1 MKPLAFAARS
11 LRREF
16 RHGELATLA
25 AALVLAVAALAAVG
39 TLANRVERAILASA
53 SELLGG
59 DLGVSAR
66 RADLPPGF
74 IDEATKLGLASSRI
88 AEFSS
93 VVFAGERSQF
103 TEVRAVDASFPLRGA
118 LSVRDAG
125 GQVVGAHAPRPGEVF
140 ADRAVLVAL
149 ARRVG
154 ERLQLGGR
162 DLVIAGEIVSA
173 PGGSVFQFAPTVLMN
188 LDDAEASGLLGVGSR
203 VGRRVLVAGPESAVT
218 QYAAW
223 ARANLPAG
231 ARLSTIEDAQQN
243 LRTAFERG
251 ESFLRLAALLAA
263 LLSGIAVALAA
274 QRFARRKTEDVALLR
289 CLGASRGEIVGALCL
304 QLALLALPAC
314 LLGAAIGLGLQE
326 AAFAFA
332 RGLLPGDAPSMP
344 FGPAA
349 SAFAVGLA
357 VLFGFALPPLL
368 RLRDVAPMRVFR
380 ADLETRVRRFDAL
393 YLLPFAVGGALIL
406 IESDSLRLA
415 GTLAAGLAAVA
426 LATVIV
432 TVLLLKALRTAGR
445 NLPGALRFGLA
456 NLVRR
461 RGLTLL
467 QVGALALSLTALDLL
482 AVIGPSLLE
491 RWRADLPPDTPNYF
505 VLNVQP
511 DQRAAFEQRLGE
523 LGARNL
529 SMAPLAAGKLVAI
542 NGEAPRASDFD
553 DERRAGNRIEGEV
566 RTSWAG
572 ELPAANRIIAGEW
585 HGPAPAAAQI
595 SVDKGT
601 FDLFR
606 LKLGDTM
613 TLRFG
618 DVEITPTVTS
628 VREVDWDSFRVNFFL
643 ILDPAHAARLPHS
656 LIASFHVPPGGEG
669 LAALSRELPNVSL
682 IDIQSILDRVR
693 DIIERV
699 SAAATWVLG
708 FSLAAGVLVLL
719 AALAATA
726 DERRVE
732 IALLRTLGA
741 HRRQL
746 DAAVLGEF
754 AALGLLAGLVA
765 AAGAAGTGIALARG
779 VFRLPDYWP
788 PAWPLLGIALASAV
802 VVMLAG
808 LAATRRIA
816 RTPPML
822 VLRRGT

>member
-1 MKPLAFAARS
+1 MKPLTFAARS

-25 AALVLAVAALAAVG
+25 AALLLAVAALAAVG

-53 SELLGG
+53 AELLGG

-66 RADLPPGF
+66 RSDLPVAF
-74 IDEATKLGLASSRI
+74 VEQAHALGLASNRV

-93 VVFAGERSQF
+93 VVFAAERSQF
-103 TEVRAVDASFPLRGA
+103 TEARAVDENFPLRGV
-118 LSVRDAG
+118 LNVRDADG
-125 GQVVGAHAPRPGEVF
+125 RIVSVRGPASGEAY

-149 ARRVG
+149 ERKVG
-154 ERLQLGGR
+154 ETLQFGGR

-188 LDDAEASGLLGVGSR
+188 LGDAEAAGLLGAGSR
-203 VGRRVLVAGPESAVT
+203 ASRRLLVAGPE
-218 QYAAW
+218 AAITRFAEW
-223 ARANLPAG
+223 ARANLPAD

-289 CLGASRGEIVGALCL
+289 CLGASRGEIVTALCL
-304 QLALLALPAC
+304 QLGLLAVPAC
-314 LLGAAIGLGLQE
+314 LVGAALGLGLQE
-326 AAFAFA
+326 AAFAFTHN
-332 RGLLPGDAPSMP
+332 LLPGAVPSLS
-344 FGPAA
+344 FGPAT
-349 SAFAVGLA
+349 SAFAIGLA

-368 RLRDVAPMRVFR
+368 RLRDVEPMRVFR
-380 ADLETRVRRFDAL
+380 QDLETRVRRFDAL
-393 YLLPFAVGGALIL
+393 YLLPFVVAGLLIL
-406 IESDSLRLA
+406 VESGSMRLA
-415 GTLAAGLAAVA
+415 GTLAAGLAGVA
-426 LATVIV
+426 SATIV
-432 TVLLLKALRTAGR
+432 VTLLLLRILRTAGR
-445 NLPGALRFGLA
+445 GLPGALRFGLA

-467 QVGALALSLTALDLL
+467 QVGALALSLSAVDLL
-482 AVIGPSLLE
+482 AVIGPSLLD
-491 RWRADLPPDTPNYF
+491 RWRADLPADTPNYF

-511 DQRAAFEQRLGE
+511 DQRETFTQWLAA
-523 LGARNL
+523 LGASNI

-542 NGEAPRASDFD
+542 NGEVPDASNYRE
-553 DERRAGNRIEGEV
+553 ERRAGNWIEGEV
-566 RTSWAG
+566 RASWAAD
-572 ELPAANRIIAGEW
+572 LPAANRIVAGDW
-585 HGPAPAAAQI
+585 HGATPPGPQL
-595 SVDKGT
+595 SVDQGW
-601 FDLFR
+601 FELFR

-618 DVEITPTVTS
+618 AAEITAVVTS
-628 VREVDWDSFRVNFFL
+628 VREVDWDSFRVNFFMV
-643 ILDPAHAARLPHS
+643 LDPAHAGELPHS
-656 LIASFHVPPGGEG
+656 LIASFHVPPGTDG
-669 LAALSRELPNVSL
+669 LAALSRELPNISL
-682 IDIQSILDRVR
+682 VDIQSILDRVR

-708 FSLAAGVLVLL
+708 FSLAAGVLVLI

-741 HRRQL
+741 HRGQL

-765 AAGAAGTGIALARG
+765 AVGAAGTGIALARS
-779 VFRLPDYWP
+779 VFRMPDYWP
-788 PAWPLLGIALASAV
+788 PAWPLLGIAVASAV
-802 VVMLAG
+802 LVMLAG

-822 VLRRGT
+822 ILRRGT